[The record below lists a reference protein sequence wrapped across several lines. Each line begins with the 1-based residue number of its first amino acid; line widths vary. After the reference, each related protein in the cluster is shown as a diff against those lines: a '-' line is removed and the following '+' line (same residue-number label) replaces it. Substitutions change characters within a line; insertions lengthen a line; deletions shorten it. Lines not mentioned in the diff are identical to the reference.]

1 MIGSCLPTSAVSRV
15 YSNRRSTALNGRRA
29 TVPSAFYLEWDIKK
43 LKTAFLVE
51 NLAAEGYGRYIRLFK
66 TGRL

>member
-1 MIGSCLPTSAVSRV
+1 MNSASLRFLP
-15 YSNRRSTALNGRRA
+15 
-29 TVPSAFYLEWDIKK
+29 
-43 LKTAFLVE
+43 VE